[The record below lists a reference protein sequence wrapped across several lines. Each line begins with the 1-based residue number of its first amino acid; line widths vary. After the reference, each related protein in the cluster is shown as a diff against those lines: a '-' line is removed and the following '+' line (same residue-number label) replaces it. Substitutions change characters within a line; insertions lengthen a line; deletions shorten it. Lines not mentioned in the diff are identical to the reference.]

1 MFLHKNNYL
10 LLFLFSSFINAQN
23 VYSAYGVGDM
33 LLSNNASVI
42 GTGSVGLMPSFQ
54 RNISLSNRLMDDF
67 YKRMKHRGVDII
79 TVGFYVE
86 KFFFRQGFEINK
98 QYGGLVKR
106 LN

>member
-1 MFLHKNNYL
+1 MVGGLYWKNMEDNRIHLEWVAVREKY
-10 LLFLFSSFINAQN
+10 
-23 VYSAYGVGDM
+23 
-33 LLSNNASVI
+33 
-42 GTGSVGLMPSFQ
+42 

-106 LN
+106 LK